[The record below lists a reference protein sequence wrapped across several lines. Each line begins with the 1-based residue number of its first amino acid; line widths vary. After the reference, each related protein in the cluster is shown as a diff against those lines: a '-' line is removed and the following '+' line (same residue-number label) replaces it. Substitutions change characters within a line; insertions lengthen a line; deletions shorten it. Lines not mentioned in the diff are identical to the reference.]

1 MEWKRVRGN
10 KKEDWRSAREKEA
23 CVVSSR
29 ATCLNSHAASYD
41 VSIRGIYARRGVP
54 RRLPYGNPP
63 IFTLVPVL
71 GEYRDLSIAM
81 HVFGRGRSSRDKF
94 GRKYRSDRFIRSSIN
109 GGLLSWKKKWK
120 RKRPILSDIYRSTRV
135 DVSSCLTRGEKS
147 GERRNTSEIS
157 EENVLSTRNERAD
170 GARLLVGGW

>member
-1 MEWKRVRGN
+1 MTFPFVE
-10 KKEDWRSAREKEA
+10 
-23 CVVSSR
+23 
-29 ATCLNSHAASYD
+29 
-41 VSIRGIYARRGVP
+41 
-54 RRLPYGNPP
+54 
-63 IFTLVPVL
+63 FTLVEGFLVGFPTEILRFLLVPVL

-109 GGLLSWKKKWK
+109 GGLLSRKKKWK

>member
-1 MEWKRVRGN
+1 MTFPFLE
-10 KKEDWRSAREKEA
+10 
-23 CVVSSR
+23 
-29 ATCLNSHAASYD
+29 
-41 VSIRGIYARRGVP
+41 
-54 RRLPYGNPP
+54 
-63 IFTLVPVL
+63 FTLVEGFLVGFPTEIL
-71 GEYRDLSIAM
+71 RFLLSFLFSESIAICRF
-81 HVFGRGRSSRDKF
+81 VFGRGRSSRDKF
-94 GRKYRSDRFIRSSIN
+94 GWKYRSDRFIRSSIN
-109 GGLLSWKKKWK
+109 GGLLSRKKKWK

>member
-1 MEWKRVRGN
+1 ME
-10 KKEDWRSAREKEA
+10 
-23 CVVSSR
+23 
-29 ATCLNSHAASYD
+29 
-41 VSIRGIYARRGVP
+41 VSIGSFYTI
-54 RRLPYGNPP
+54 
-63 IFTLVPVL
+63 I
-71 GEYRDLSIAM
+71 
-81 HVFGRGRSSRDKF
+81 DK
-94 GRKYRSDRFIRSSIN
+94 
-109 GGLLSWKKKWK
+109 GLLSRKKKWK